1 MSHYEPFM
9 SHIVQPLVFHLFELG
24 KRHFFLNS
32 SEYLAVL
39 ELTSVHA
46 HAELPAQPLIR
57 LSLQLILDLPH
68 HQSFFVVEK
77 LLSHRVGLEHTHHLC
92 YVILDAIV
100 VACET
105 YLQVIC

>member
-9 SHIVQPLVFHLFELG
+9 SHIVKPLVFHLFELRE
-24 KRHFFLNS
+24 RHFFLNS
-32 SEYLAVL
+32 SQYLAVL
-39 ELTSVHA
+39 KLTRVHA
-46 HAELPAQPLIR
+46 NAELPAESLIW

-77 LLSHRVGLEHTHHLC
+77 LLSHRVGLEHAHHLWH
-92 YVILDAIV
+92 VILDAIV

-105 YLQVIC
+105 YR